1 MAWPLGINV
10 ATSQPLGIPKALSGT
25 AVTDINPSCSCGR
38 PQTQTQPLAAAQD
51 QTASRS
57 PVASR
62 PPIST
67 PFFTVFVSPDLPL
80 STGNKHSASLF
91 DTPPIC
97 LFTITVSDYLAPQ
110 GRLGASST
118 CPGWHMCVHLCP
130 QGPMALSP
138 IFFFFC
144 FLTTDTAQPILHSP
158 ASMVGCVLEL
168 ETKPLL

>member
-25 AVTDINPSCSCGR
+25 VVTDINPSCSCGR

-80 STGNKHSASLF
+80 STGNKLLLSLTPTNMFVHHNGVRLPGTSRQTRGLFYLPRVAYVCPSLPTGPNGAEPNIFLFLLPNYRYSATHPSL
-91 DTPPIC
+91 
-97 LFTITVSDYLAPQ
+97 S
-110 GRLGASST
+110 RLHG
-118 CPGWHMCVHLCP
+118 GLCP
-130 QGPMALSP
+130 
-138 IFFFFC
+138 
-144 FLTTDTAQPILHSP
+144 
-158 ASMVGCVLEL
+158 
-168 ETKPLL
+168 

>member
-1 MAWPLGINV
+1 MAWPLDINV

-25 AVTDINPSCSCGR
+25 VVTDINPSCSCGR
-38 PQTQTQPLAAAQD
+38 ATDSDTAWQQPRTRQHHDPPWQAGFPYQPRSSPSLSPQICL
-51 QTASRS
+51 S
-57 PVASR
+57 PQE
-62 PPIST
+62 T
-67 PFFTVFVSPDLPL
+67 
-80 STGNKHSASLF
+80 KHSASLF